1 MAVVDNTF
9 STPTNIMRSV
19 AKTLINNAVFA
30 HPMNCMRTLD
40 DEFRKGGVKQG
51 STIWV
56 RLPQR
61 FNVSDGKTFISQA
74 INEPTVPVTI
84 DERKHIGFA
93 WDSMQEYFQVQDV
106 MEREINQAV
115 APLVNVID
123 DIGLGKMVPK
133 FSRFIGTPGVTPGAG
148 TGTLEAMELF
158 LDARANLSEVAVPG
172 PYIAMLSPRMHAKLV
187 KSNAELFNPA
197 MAISAYFREGQFAR
211 KALGIDRWYEEQN
224 MPMHT
229 IGPGGGSALVMGAN
243 QTGDTINL
251 DGFTQSVGNRLLK
264 NDIISFAGC
273 DDVNPQH
280 YRSSGF
286 EKAFTLTENA
296 ASTAGGLV
304 AAKIYPSIVSPVAG
318 TDPERNVSALPANN
332 AAVRLWG
339 GSTIASGV
347 TDHDYAGVNS
357 RQGLIYTR
365 DAVVLAMADLYL
377 PNGLEVSERVRN
389 RKLGLSIRLLKDFLF
404 KDDESQTRLDTAFGW
419 SHIRDL
425 GIRVAA

>member
-1 MAVVDNTF
+1 MAVVDNSF

-40 DEFRKGGVKQG
+40 DEFKKGGVKQG

-61 FNVSDGKTFISQA
+61 FNVSDGKTFVSQA

-84 DERKHIGFA
+84 DKRKHIGFA

-106 MEREINQAV
+106 MDREINQAV
-115 APLVNVID
+115 APLVNVVD
-123 DIGLGKMVPK
+123 DEGLADMVPK
-133 FSRFIGTPGVTPGAG
+133 FSRFIGTPGVTPGTG
-148 TGTLEAMELF
+148 TGTLEAMEIF

-172 PYIAMLSPRMHAKLV
+172 PYIAMLSPRMHSKLV

-197 MAISAYFREGQFAR
+197 QAISAYFREGQFSR

-229 IGPGGGSALVMGAN
+229 IGPGGGTALVFGAN
-243 QTGDTINL
+243 QKGDTINL
-251 DGFTQSVGNRLLK
+251 DGFTSSVGSRLLK

-286 EKAFTLTENA
+286 EKAFTLRANA
-296 ASTAGGLV
+296 ASTSGGVV
-304 AAKIYPSIVSPVAG
+304 AAQIYPSIVSPVGG
-318 TDPERNVSALPANN
+318 TDAERNVSALPANN
-332 AAVRLWG
+332 AKVRLWG

-347 TDHDYAGVNS
+347 TDHDYAGVNT
-357 RQGLIYTR
+357 RLGLVYTR

-377 PNGLEVSERVRN
+377 PGGLEVSERVRN
-389 RKLGLSIRLLKDFLF
+389 RKLGISIRLIKDFQF
-404 KDDESQTRLDTAFGW
+404 KEDESQTRLDIAFGW

-425 GIRVAA
+425 GIRIAA

>member
-1 MAVVDNTF
+1 MAVVDNDF

-40 DEFRKGGVKQG
+40 DEFKKGGVKQG
-51 STIWV
+51 ATIWV

-61 FNVSDGKTFISQA
+61 FNVSDGKTFVSQA

-84 DERKHIGFA
+84 DKRKHIGFA

-106 MEREINQAV
+106 LEREINQAV

-123 DIGLGKMVPK
+123 DEGLSSMVPR

-158 LDARANLSEVAVPG
+158 LDARANLSEVAIPG

-197 MAISAYFREGQFAR
+197 QAISAYFREGQFSR

-229 IGPGGGSALVMGAN
+229 IGPGGGTALVMGAN
-243 QTGDTINL
+243 QKGDSINL
-251 DGFTQSVGNRLLK
+251 DGFTSSVGNRLKK

-280 YRSSGF
+280 YRSAGF
-286 EKAFTLTENA
+286 EKAFTLREDA
-296 ASTAGGLV
+296 ASTSGGVL
-304 AAKIYPSIVSPVAG
+304 AAKIYPSIVSPVGG
-318 TDPERNVSALPANN
+318 TDAERNVNALPGNN

-339 GSTIASGV
+339 GSTLGSGV
-347 TDHDYAGVNS
+347 SGHDYAGVDT
-357 RQGLIYTR
+357 RLGLVYTR

-389 RKLGLSIRLLKDFLF
+389 RKLGISIRLLKDFLF

-425 GIRVAA
+425 GIRIAA